1 MATAYR
7 VRCSI
12 ASPPSDREWTLTQL
26 PIRVGRNALNHCQVV
41 HPYIS
46 DFHAVIELVEGRLC
60 IRDLRSRNGCYAPSG
75 ERMAVD
81 GPVPIASTNNT
92 FVLGRAV
99 RMQIEEVQGA
109 AAPMAVRP
117 AGATGTVLGNQMVLQ
132 SGLGPQGGGPR
143 PAGMPGMGAPGMG
156 APHPSGNVPVGAAPQ
171 NVPGGY
177 PGAGTGPRPG
187 MPYLPSQM
195 PSPQMPPQ
203 APPGGMPS
211 GVPGGG
217 WPRTPMPRDSGQQP
231 VASNYPAAQQP
242 QPSPYDQR
250 RMPGAAIPP
259 RESEGEAP
267 MTRHLSMSLEVLALQ
282 GLRELGSSLVGGA
295 SIETTGDIARL
306 ITKLHDTVE
315 VFCRCFVPLREGYAQ
330 FVSSMDLQRAASQ
343 RSFNR
348 SASALR
354 VEAGRDP
361 AMLAAAL
368 LDWRNQDMDA
378 PDAVAAIFADLM
390 AHQVALVEGVMQ
402 GAQALLEELSP
413 ENIERLAQPQGLS
426 SVLGKYRVLWQTF
439 QKRYEEMTSETRT
452 FELVFGSEFAS
463 AYREYLARQ
472 QRNSS

>member
-1 MATAYR
+1 MAIGYR

-12 ASPPSDREWTLTQL
+12 ASPPSDREWTLNQL

-46 DFHAVIELVEGRLC
+46 DFHAVVEMVEGRLC
-60 IRDLRSRNGCYAPSG
+60 IRDLRSRNGIYAPSG
-75 ERMAVD
+75 ERIAAE
-81 GPVPIASTNNT
+81 GPVPIAAMNNT

-99 RMQIEEVQGA
+99 RMQIDEVQVA
-109 AAPMAVRP
+109 ENVAAPRP
-117 AGATGTVLGNQMVLQ
+117 AGATGTVLGNQMVLM
-132 SGLGPQGGGPR
+132 SGLQANQPNQAKPPPGGPTPQG
-143 PAGMPGMGAPGMG
+143 
-156 APHPSGNVPVGAAPQ
+156 
-171 NVPGGY
+171 PGGY
-177 PGAGTGPRPG
+177 VPSMAGQQPNVRPSFSSQPGTGPRPA
-187 MPYLPSQM
+187 MSFTP
-195 PSPQMPPQ
+195 
-203 APPGGMPS
+203 AP
-211 GVPGGG
+211 
-217 WPRTPMPRDSGQQP
+217 GQQP
-231 VASNYPAAQQP
+231 VPPQPMQQPMQPQGPIQSAVPGGWGRPPSVRESGPMANYPSPAPQ
-242 QPSPYDQR
+242 QPSPYDYR
-250 RMPGAAIPP
+250 RTPGAAIPSRP
-259 RESEGEAP
+259 EEEGP
-267 MTRHLSMSLEVLALQ
+267 TTRHLAMSLEVLALQ

-295 SIETTGDIARL
+295 AIETTGDIARL

-361 AMLAAAL
+361 AMLAASL

-413 ENIERLAQPQGLS
+413 AHIEELAKDQPQGIS
-426 SVLGKYRVLWQTF
+426 SVLGKHKALWQTF
-439 QKRYEEMTSETRT
+439 QKRYEEMTSQTRT

-472 QRNSS
+472 QRGGP